1 MTRRATLVTLVLL
14 ALALGGCA
22 SGPGAGL
29 RPQSPLELR
38 QAQSRTF
45 ESAAPRLVLKAAL
58 NVLQDQGFVI
68 RQADAELGIVTA
80 AMEWQSSQPNKGLRI
95 LKWVAAVPTYG
106 ASLLIPAGHHEW
118 SAIEANVNVT
128 AEGERTRVRISLV
141 TRVTR
146 KDGEIRSV
154 SPVDD
159 PLVYQRL
166 LGALDKAVFLE
177 TQGL

>member
-1 MTRRATLVTLVLL
+1 MTRHATLVVL
-14 ALALGGCA
+14 ALLLGACA
-22 SGPGAGL
+22 SAPNGAGV

-45 ESAAPRLVLKAAL
+45 DTAASRVVLKAAL

-80 AMEWQSSQPNKGLRI
+80 AMEWQSRQKNNGLRI
-95 LKWVAAVPTYG
+95 LKWVTVVPTYG
-106 ASLLIPAGHHEW
+106 ASLLIPTGQNEW
-118 SAIEANVNVT
+118 SSIEANVNVT
-128 AEGERTRVRISLV
+128 PEAERTRVRISLV
-141 TRVTR
+141 TKVTG
-146 KDGEIRSV
+146 KNGEVRSV
-154 SPVDD
+154 SPVVD

-166 LGALDKAVFLE
+166 LSALDKAVFLE